1 MINPTQAPPVIVIV
15 AIVAVIATGTGTETG
30 TETKALEVEETQIL
44 VGGVGTG
51 IQTGVGAVTGDRAPA
66 HAQGIVSQLARH
78 LESATTQTAAP
89 VVMTLVTTT
98 ETHPEPRHRT
108 PAQPIAQRVG
118 RASFVPS
125 PTRRRGQTQQQ
136 RVKRT

>member
-15 AIVAVIATGTGTETG
+15 AIVAVIATGTGTGTG
-30 TETKALEVEETQIL
+30 TETETQNRGNEETQIL

-89 VVMTLVTTT
+89 VVMTT
-98 ETHPEPRHRT
+98 ET
-108 PAQPIAQRVG
+108 
-118 RASFVPS
+118 
-125 PTRRRGQTQQQ
+125 
-136 RVKRT
+136 